1 MLLTSSW
8 IPDLVLF
15 LATISLVSYLY
26 ATRKFDYWK
35 KRNVLYQKPVPFFG
49 NFKEV
54 ITLKKPI
61 GIWLRE
67 AYNAAKDTPY
77 FGMFV
82 FDEPYLVLKSPQ
94 LIKHVMIKD
103 FNNFSDRT
111 VACPDHNN
119 VTKNFLFF
127 MRNPEWKTNRVQLT
141 PVFTSG
147 KLKYMFPT
155 AVLVSDRLQKYL
167 ANNLGVLEA
176 KEIAAKYS
184 TEAMARSFFGIN
196 AHCFDDENAMFRVL
210 GRKIFDFSVRNG
222 LVNTAYF
229 SMQKLVRLFR
239 INIFEKWVFEYF
251 IDSFTKA
258 FEARENSTTRKN
270 DFIDILIEL
279 NKKDGGNGLFDMDK
293 INGTGLQFFVAG
305 FETTSS
311 TISYTLHEL
320 CLNKTVQNKVRQE
333 ILANMKENDGLT
345 YEGVMGMKYL
355 DMCVKETLRKYPA
368 VPFLDRKCVN
378 ECKLPGTDLVLEKG
392 ASVYIP
398 LVGLH
403 YDEKYFPEP
412 DKYDPERF
420 ANPKCNSEGLVYLPF
435 GEGPRMCIG
444 ERLGMLTT
452 KLGIISVLTKFEVER
467 CAQTPDPVIFE
478 AKSLV
483 LQSTV
488 GLPMTFKYITPPP
501 A

>member
-8 IPDLVLF
+8 IPDLLLF
-15 LATISLVSYLY
+15 FATISLVSYWY
-26 ATRKFDYWK
+26 ATRKFNYWK
-35 KRNVLYQKPVPFFG
+35 KRNVYYQKPVPFFG

-94 LIKHVMIKD
+94 LIKNVMIKD

-111 VACPDHNN
+111 VASPEHDN
-119 VTKNFLFF
+119 VAKNFLFF

-147 KLKYMFPT
+147 KLKVMFPT
-155 AVLVSDRLQKYL
+155 VVLVCDRLQKYL
-167 ANNLGVLEA
+167 ADNLGVLEA
-176 KEIAAKYS
+176 KEVAAKFS
-184 TEAMARSFFGIN
+184 TDVIAKTFFGIN
-196 AHCFDDENAMFRVL
+196 AHSFDDENAMFRVL
-210 GRKIFDFSVRNG
+210 GRKIFDFRLRNG

-229 SMQKLVRLFR
+229 SMQNLVKLFR
-239 INIFEKWVFEYF
+239 INFVEKWVLDYF
-251 IDSFTKA
+251 TDSFSKA
-258 FEARENSTTRKN
+258 FVARENSKIRKN
-270 DFIDILIEL
+270 DFIDILIEIK
-279 NKKDGGNGLFDMDK
+279 KKDGGNGAFDMDK
-293 INGTGLQFFVAG
+293 IKSAGMQFFFAG

-320 CLNKTVQNKVRQE
+320 CLNKTIQNKVRQE

-355 DMCVKETLRKYPA
+355 DMCVKETLRKYP
-368 VPFLDRKCVN
+368 VLPFLDRKCLN
-378 ECKLPGTDLVLEKG
+378 EYKLPGTDLVLEKG
-392 ASVYIP
+392 TSIYIP
-398 LVGLH
+398 LFGLH

-420 ANPKCNSEGLVYLPF
+420 ANPKCNSEGLVYMPF
-435 GEGPRMCIG
+435 GEGPRICIG
-444 ERLGMLTT
+444 ERLGLITS

-488 GLPMTFKYITPPP
+488 GLPMVFKYITPPP